1 MLRPFVYLA
10 PHSLAEAVEMRR
22 VHDNA
27 NFLAG
32 GTALLVAME
41 RGQASAETIIDLK
54 HIKQLREIELTVEGE
69 LKIGALTTLR
79 EIIDS
84 QLIRSYAPVLVQTAQ
99 LTATPQVRNLGTI
112 GGNIASGLAAAD
124 LATALI
130 ALNAHVLVATNSGE
144 VRMPLNDFLGDTK
157 VISQQETRIIS
168 AVILSGAR
176 GHASYQKLM
185 VRNAADVP
193 LANVAIW
200 TQTDSGQ
207 VTAVRIAAGNC
218 AGRPARLMEA
228 ETLLRGQIITPEAIQ
243 RTALTATE
251 TVQQTGDSRAS
262 EAYRRRMVGVL
273 TRRALTQLLEP
284 L

>member
-1 MLRPFVYLA
+1 FVYLA

-54 HIKQLREIELTVEGE
+54 HIRQLREIELTAEGE

-185 VRNAADVP
+185 VRNAADV
-193 LANVAIW
+193 
-200 TQTDSGQ
+200 
-207 VTAVRIAAGNC
+207 
-218 AGRPARLMEA
+218 
-228 ETLLRGQIITPEAIQ
+228 
-243 RTALTATE
+243 
-251 TVQQTGDSRAS
+251 
-262 EAYRRRMVGVL
+262 
-273 TRRALTQLLEP
+273 
-284 L
+284 